1 MGFWIFMLIMDLLI
15 PFTMIGFGKMF
26 LKKAPDQINYVFG
39 YRTSMS
45 MKNQDTWVFA
55 HHYCGKIWYICGLIL
70 LVVSLIVL
78 LLVMGKSNDAIGNVG
93 GILCVFQ
100 MIPLVGSII
109 PTEIA
114 LRKNFD
120 KYGREDKITLLE
132 GDATEILK
140 ELDGTYDVIFM
151 DAAKGQYINFLPDIL
166 RLLSPGGLLISDN
179 VLQDG
184 DIIESRFAVT
194 RRNRTIHARMRE
206 YLYELKHHPELETV
220 ILPVGDGVTLSTKAV
235 RDEENR

>member
-78 LLVMGKSNDAIGNVG
+78 LLVIGKSSRITSAWSASCVFFRFSIMHWIAFGLFSTKTAFFTPRLIASIPIAPLPEKRSRNVQSQSPCAIILNKVSLVLSVVG
-93 GILCVFQ
+93 RVSIPFTVTSGILLAFPA
-100 MIPLVGSII
+100 M
-109 PTEIA
+109 
-114 LRKNFD
+114 
-120 KYGREDKITLLE
+120 TL
-132 GDATEILK
+132 ILS
-140 ELDGTYDVIFM
+140 F
-151 DAAKGQYINFLPDIL
+151 
-166 RLLSPGGLLISDN
+166 
-179 VLQDG
+179 
-184 DIIESRFAVT
+184 SRF
-194 RRNRTIHARMRE
+194 MMS
-206 YLYELKHHPELETV
+206 ETTPSFQNIGCFV
-220 ILPVGDGVTLSTKAV
+220 F
-235 RDEENR
+235 

>member
-26 LKKAPDQINYVFG
+26 LKKAPDQIKYVFG

-78 LLVMGKSNDAIGNVG
+78 LLVIGKSNDAIGNVG

-120 KYGREDKITLLE
+120 KYGNKR
-132 GDATEILK
+132 
-140 ELDGTYDVIFM
+140 
-151 DAAKGQYINFLPDIL
+151 
-166 RLLSPGGLLISDN
+166 
-179 VLQDG
+179 
-184 DIIESRFAVT
+184 
-194 RRNRTIHARMRE
+194 
-206 YLYELKHHPELETV
+206 
-220 ILPVGDGVTLSTKAV
+220 
-235 RDEENR
+235 